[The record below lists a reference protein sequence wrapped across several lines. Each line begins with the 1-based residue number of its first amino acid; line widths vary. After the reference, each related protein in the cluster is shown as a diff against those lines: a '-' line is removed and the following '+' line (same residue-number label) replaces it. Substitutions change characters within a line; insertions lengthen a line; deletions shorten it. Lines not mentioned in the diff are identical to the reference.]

1 MEEEYTMDAIILATV
16 VAEAPLV
23 IAYIRLLQERGVVSP
38 KVVLVEIPQRETSPG
53 ECPQD

>member
-1 MEEEYTMDAIILATV
+1 MDAIVLATV
-16 VAEAPLV
+16 VAEAPFI

-38 KVVLVEIPQRETSPG
+38 KVVLVEIPQPETPPG